1 MAEEYSID
9 IKVDS
14 TQAKNA
20 AKDLDKLAEASDKTE
35 GSLKKTG
42 KAASASAKDIA
53 DATKAITHL
62 KNEYRDAAGVID
74 NSNIGAKLGMGG
86 KKVVPPDIAN
96 ELNRIANQSSITE
109 AALGKVGD
117 AAKYVR
123 SAFVLFVGIEIAR
136 FMRDTAGA
144 TIEAADA
151 YTNMK
156 SKLDIATYSQQEL
169 NKAFED
175 SFNIAN
181 KYYTS
186 VTDVA
191 AAYAKFNPIVA
202 SLGRNTADTAK
213 IVESLSASLLISG
226 NNTVDAAETFRQFA
240 QAISGPK
247 VQMEEMN
254 TIIDSNQALWRG
266 LQREFPDI
274 IAKYGSLKEAISKQ
288 AISNEMLIDA
298 TIKLG
303 DEFEALA
310 ARRVPTIANA
320 MSVLNNAYTQYVGE
334 ADDASGASAA
344 LAGVILDLAES
355 LRNVEGKGETLAS
368 VINVIAQSMAGTRG
382 VIADYID
389 LINGLSDAYLAF
401 TGRQAP
407 ATGADPEIARLMQMA
422 QGQVPIDQLA
432 APSRTKPT
440 TQPQLTPKG
449 VGGGTSAKQ
458 ASKEAKDALDAFKA
472 MIAAQ
477 ISAAENSEKVFAAM
491 SANSRKRYDIEADQI
506 RGIAELKIRA
516 TKSETMRLSIAE
528 EAQAKIVESINQE
541 TDLRQAALN
550 KEIETVNVKLAGV
563 QQEIDAADAH
573 KLKQAE
579 RLELTTKQ
587 ADLETELAVKR
598 AERTQIELDA
608 IGQIQGAEQSLAE
621 ARQQA
626 EEALVREEALRQLEI
641 MSSNLEYA
649 KEMATGL
656 ADAFGEVG
664 AAIGGMSI
672 ALAEYDKQA
681 ATIEIARKEAVDKA
695 EGDQKRIDEINQDSA
710 QKQSR
715 AQIKMYGDMTKAAQ
729 GFFKQGTK
737 GYDALGTAVKVFRA
751 FEIAQSVM
759 STVKQM
765 EQMGGLF
772 NSFIEMLTQM
782 GILSAANTAKE
793 ITQSTAKA
801 SAKAAEGA
809 ANQGSSGDPYS
820 AFARVAAWIA
830 LMAGLGIAIGGGGS
844 SAAAAPVPDMTG
856 MGTVK
861 GDPMAISESIS
872 KSLDILTENSTNDLN
887 YSAEMLAALLA
898 IKDALGGVADL
909 VATTIQP
916 LIGGLVSQFG
926 SDAVKQA
933 GFLIGPQSLNRVL
946 QSGLL
951 KGQVGARIETESS
964 MLGVTIKKGQ
974 TLITDY
980 SNKIAKAFGDVVR
993 SIANGIEEVGK
1004 VIGVTDEE
1012 IARRLSKFKV
1022 NIGKIDIA
1030 GLNAEEAAKKIEA
1043 AFSAM
1048 SDTMAMKALP
1058 EFKDFQRVGEGYM
1071 ETITRV
1077 AEGINRATG
1086 ELELLGLE
1094 AINYADIENKRGDVA
1109 AEIARQTIIAQS
1121 DLGEGA
1127 KKYVDQLTGSLE
1139 DIIDSYK
1146 KLAEITRLINAVGLS
1161 GDALDRTIVNAA
1173 GGLDELQTSL
1183 EDYYDRF
1190 LNDQEKVAAQ
1200 TERLQRE
1207 FANLG
1212 IAMPKTNED
1221 FRKLLGS
1228 LDLNSEAG
1236 KKLFG
1241 RLIGLSGAFAD
1252 LTDAMA
1258 EQQTV
1263 AQEAADQAEQE
1274 RKRLEQERL
1283 STLQKAIDDAFSAMQ
1298 KAYQDLTSIQD
1309 RFIKLSKSLRSY
1321 MDELVGPASQ
1331 TISPE
1336 QRYFLA
1342 RQEFE
1347 RIRSLAGTGNEEA
1360 LGALASVSKTFLDAS
1375 RNYNA
1380 SSEAYQSDLAMVVAA
1395 VEASTQYADDQVALA
1410 DQALTVA
1417 KAQYDRLGALNGTMG
1432 QVNSS
1437 VLSVN
1442 QGIANMNIALANY
1455 AAAVSSKQAELTS
1468 QLAAA
1473 NAAAAAA
1480 QAAAAQAAAAQAAS
1494 NTGNAIPMPR
1504 PTPSTPVPTAFGPA
1518 SPATGYSPS
1527 ASKYKWNFTH
1537 AYNMANFYYEQL
1549 LNRQAEEGARQS
1561 IANQLSNA
1569 YMSEAQIVAG
1579 IRSSPEY
1586 QGLVARGFVPG
1597 FARGG
1602 AFGPGLAMV
1611 GEQGPEMVSFN
1622 GSGHISSAGATS
1634 NFFAGIRD
1642 AITITSSQQTELLKE
1657 QVNELQ
1663 ALVRLQ
1669 AAANRELINQLS
1681 EIRTETAES
1690 TRLAKVEASA

>member
-53 DATKAITHL
+53 DATKAIAHL

-407 ATGADPEIARLMQMA
+407 AAGADPEIARLMQMA

-563 QQEIDAADAH
+563 QHEIDAADAH

-608 IGQIQGAEQSLAE
+608 IGQIQDAEQSLAE

-656 ADAFGEVG
+656 AEAFGEVG

-751 FEIAQSVM
+751 FEVAQSVM

-830 LMAGLGIAIGGGGS
+830 LMAGLGIAIGGGGGS

-872 KSLDILTENSTNDLN
+872 KSLDILTENSSNDLN
-887 YSAEMLAALLA
+887 YSADMLQALLD
-898 IKDALGGVADL
+898 IKSALGAAADDI
-909 VATTIQP
+909 ATSIQP

-933 GFLIGPQSLNRVL
+933 GFLIGPQNLNRVL

-980 SNKIAKAFGDVVR
+980 SNKIAKAFGEVVR
-993 SIANGIEEVGK
+993 SIAQGINEVGK

-1012 IARRLSKFKV
+1012 IAKRLSKFKV

-1030 GLNAEEAAKKIEA
+1030 GLSAEEAAKKIEA

-1086 ELELLGLE
+1086 ELERLGME
-1094 AINYADIENKRGDVA
+1094 AINYSEIENKRGDVA

-1146 KLAEITRLINAVGLS
+1146 KLAEITRLINAVGLNGQS
-1161 GDALDRTIVNAA
+1161 LDRTIVNAA
-1173 GGLDELQTSL
+1173 GGLDELQTAL

-1207 FANLG
+1207 FASLG
-1212 IAMPKTNED
+1212 IAMPQTNED

-1252 LTDAMA
+1252 LTDAIA
-1258 EQQTV
+1258 EQQSV
-1263 AQEAADQAEQE
+1263 AQEVAAQAEEE

-1283 STLQKAIDDAFSAMQ
+1283 STLQKAIDNAFSAMQ

-1432 QVNSS
+1432 QVNAS
-1437 VLSVN
+1437 VLSVG
-1442 QGIANMNIALANY
+1442 QGIASMNVALGNY
-1455 AAAVSSKQAELTS
+1455 AAAVASKQAELTS

-1473 NAAAAAA
+1473 QAAAAAA
-1480 QAAAAQAAAAQAAS
+1480 QAAAAAAA
-1494 NTGNAIPMPR
+1494 NTGNAVPIPR
-1504 PTPSTPVPTAFGPA
+1504 PTPSAPIPTAFGPA
-1518 SPATGYSPS
+1518 NPARGFQPS
-1527 ASKYKWNFTH
+1527 QAKAFMTLDYAKSRVEFLYQ
-1537 AYNMANFYYEQL
+1537 QL
-1549 LNRQAEEGARQS
+1549 LNRSAEEPAKTSLANELGNAR
-1561 IANQLSNA
+1561 IT
-1569 YMSEAQIVAG
+1569 EAQAVAS
-1579 IRSSPEY
+1579 IRASAEY
-1586 QGLVARGFVPG
+1586 NALIARGFVPG